1 MALLVKNLSKTY
13 HNKSG
18 DVKALDD
25 VDLKVEDGEIVAL
38 VGPSGSGKTT
48 LVQILSLMLAA
59 DEGEVY
65 LDNKEIL
72 DLKDEE
78 KAKIRNQAL
87 GIVVQNFA
95 LLEDETVEKNLE
107 IPFYYAPKK
116 TKKKDRQALMDKYL
130 DLVDLSGY
138 RARKVDTLS
147 GGQKQRVAIVR
158 SLLMNPSVIL
168 ADEPTGALDQETG
181 QEIFNLLESLAHK
194 QNKCIL
200 VVTHDLNLAKAADR
214 SIALVDGKV

>member
-25 VDLKVEDGEIVAL
+25 VDLKVDDGEIVAL

-95 LLEDETVEKNLE
+95 LLEAETVEKNLE
-107 IPFYYAPKK
+107 IPFYYAPEK
-116 TKKKDRQALMDKYL
+116 TKKKARQALMDKYL
-130 DLVDLSGY
+130 DLVNLSGY
-138 RARKVDTLS
+138 RDRKVDTLS

-181 QEIFNLLESLAHK
+181 QEIFNLLESLAHEH
-194 QNKCIL
+194 NKCIL

-214 SIALVDGKV
+214 SIALVDGKI